1 MRIRSPNDAK
11 RKKEMIPTTTQIA
24 ERLDDLMTHAG
35 AWSRLLRERAG
46 RAGTPEPVTDR
57 LSAAAE
63 EIEGAARSLRWRA
76 EQPDTDPIGMLRVA
90 DRSLRHAPLLRDVL
104 ERERD
109 AMMTAS
115 PDDASWCAHELTAL
129 KRVTEARRDLITLTP
144 PGGSPSEELAAIK
157 ALAGL
162 LGREIIV
169 DFDSAGGTEPVVD
182 VTLGVTREEM
192 PGGLHLEAAARVA
205 RLADR
210 LIRCEIP
217 SWDEA
222 PGASG
227 RIRISDGEDPW
238 LDAVDHAEDWL
249 LERTIDL
256 DTLSEMSWEGEEEA
270 SPEP

>member
-1 MRIRSPNDAK
+1 
-11 RKKEMIPTTTQIA
+11 MIPTTTQIA

-35 AWSRLLRERAG
+35 AWSRILRERAG
-46 RAGTPEPVTDR
+46 RPGTPEPVAVR
-57 LSAAAE
+57 LSTAAD
-63 EIEGAARSLRWRA
+63 EIEGAAKSLRWRA
-76 EQPDTDPIGMLRVA
+76 GQPDTDPLAMLQVA
-90 DRSLRHAPLLRDVL
+90 DRSLRHAPTLREVL

-182 VTLGVTREEM
+182 VTLGLTREEM
-192 PGGLHLEAAARVA
+192 PEGLHLEAAARVA

-217 SWDEA
+217 NWDEA

-227 RIRISDGEDPW
+227 RVRISAAEDPW
-238 LDAVDHAEDWL
+238 LDAVDYAEDWL
-249 LERTIDL
+249 LERTIDIDSL
-256 DTLSEMSWEGEEEA
+256 ADMSWEGEGDP

>member
-1 MRIRSPNDAK
+1 
-11 RKKEMIPTTTQIA
+11 MIPTTTQIA

-46 RAGTPEPVTDR
+46 RPGTPEPVAGR
-57 LSAAAE
+57 LSTAAD
-63 EIEGAARSLRWRA
+63 EIEGVAKSLRWRA
-76 EQPDTDPIGMLRVA
+76 EQPDTDPIAMLRIA
-90 DRSLRHAPLLRDVL
+90 DRALRHAPVLREVL

-115 PDDASWCAHELTAL
+115 PDDASWCVHELNAL
-129 KRVTEARRDLITLTP
+129 KRLTEARRDLITLP
-144 PGGSPSEELAAIK
+144 PAANAPSDELTIIK
-157 ALAGL
+157 AFSGL

-182 VTLGVTREEM
+182 VTLGVTREAM
-192 PGGLHLEAAARVA
+192 PEGLHLEAVARVA

-210 LIRCEIP
+210 MIRCEIP

-227 RIRISDGEDPW
+227 RIRISHDEAPW

-249 LERTIDL
+249 LERTIDV
-256 DTLSEMSWEGEEEA
+256 DTLAEMSWEGEGET